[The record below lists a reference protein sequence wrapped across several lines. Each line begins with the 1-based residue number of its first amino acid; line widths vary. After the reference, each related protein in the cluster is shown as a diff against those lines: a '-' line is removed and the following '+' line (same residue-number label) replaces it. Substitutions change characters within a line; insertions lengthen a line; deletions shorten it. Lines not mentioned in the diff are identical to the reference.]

1 MVASPSAP
9 GAFARRVVN
18 PLGFNKTYNF
28 WLYIIFGGA
37 LAGFSLARLNYLD
50 FYGTFCP
57 ATGGNEN
64 WNSAA
69 PGECYY
75 YLKSDRYRIGII
87 MHLAGVLP
95 AGLIAVSQFT
105 PFIRRRW
112 MIVHRIGGYVSL
124 LLYLVGMIGAFMIA
138 RHSFGGGL
146 DIQSWVWV
154 AGFATLGCFIISYIN
169 IKRLQIEQH
178 RAWMLRG
185 WFYAGS
191 IVTSRLIVVIGAIIV
206 VEQDYYITWPCAKIA
221 ATIVEE
227 VDLVSLYPTCKS
239 FIDGSDPEA
248 VASVAA
254 KLFGGNAA
262 NTGAALNIVFGMAL
276 WVSLA
281 IHAFGVEVYLHLTP
295 KEAHRLREISYQ
307 KQLEAGMRSPGSAGL
322 TADRLGDADKWV
334 PKVPKRENMNT
345 SLTIET
351 EPKRMVKNE

>member
-1 MVASPSAP
+1 MPTPCLYTTKNSPT
-9 GAFARRVVN
+9 V
-18 PLGFNKTYNF
+18 
-28 WLYIIFGGA
+28 
-37 LAGFSLARLNYLD
+37 SLARLNYLD

-57 ATGGNEN
+57 ATTGNDN
-64 WNSAA
+64 QNSAA

-75 YLKSDRYRIGII
+75 YIKYAKYRIGIV

-105 PFIRRRW
+105 PFIRQRW
-112 MIVHRIGGYVSL
+112 IIVHRIGGYISL
-124 LLYLVGMIGAFMIA
+124 LLYLIGMIGAFMIA
-138 RHSFGGGL
+138 RHSFGGAL
-146 DIQSWVWV
+146 DIQSWVWI

-191 IVTSRLIVVIGAIIV
+191 IITARLIMVIAAIIV
-206 VEQDYYITWPCAKIA
+206 VEQDYYITWPCAKIN

-227 VDLVSLYPTCKS
+227 VDLASLYPTCKA
-239 FIDGSDPEA
+239 FMDGLDPEA

-254 KLFGGNAA
+254 KLFGGNTA

-276 WVSLA
+276 WVSFVV
-281 IHAFGVEVYLHLTP
+281 HAFGVEVYLHLTP

-307 KQLEAGMRSPGSAGL
+307 KQLEAGMRNPGSAGL
-322 TADRLGDADKWV
+322 TADRLGDADKWI
-334 PKVPKRENMNT
+334 PELPKRSSPNT
-345 SLTIET
+345 SLTAET
-351 EPKRMVKNE
+351 GPKSMVKNW